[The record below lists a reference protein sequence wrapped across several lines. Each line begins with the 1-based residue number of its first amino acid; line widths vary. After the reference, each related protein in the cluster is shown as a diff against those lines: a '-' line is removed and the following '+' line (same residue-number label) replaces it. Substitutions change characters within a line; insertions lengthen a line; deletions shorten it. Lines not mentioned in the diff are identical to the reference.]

1 MPALPLR
8 AIRNGFPE
16 LALSACRVAW
26 PLKYGTASLF
36 PGIPVR
42 ALWRDRNPRT
52 EAALRQVITLDAIRW
67 LYLQGVPDESL
78 VSPETWEHDF
88 ALVSRPGNDL
98 VQLDLFADYATNLP
112 LYRQLHACLRAHPV
126 PLLAVWGRDDPTF
139 APEGALAFAADS
151 PGAEV
156 CLLDG
161 SHFLLESHLHASAG
175 IIRGADS
182 K

>member
-1 MPALPLR
+1 
-8 AIRNGFPE
+8 
-16 LALSACRVAW
+16 
-26 PLKYGTASLF
+26 
-36 PGIPVR
+36 
-42 ALWRDRNPRT
+42 
-52 EAALRQVITLDAIRW
+52 VITLDAIRW